1 MKLKVFTAFSGYDS
15 QCLALIRLKKQYPNF
30 DFELVGWSEIDKFAI
45 QAHNVLFPE
54 YSDRNFGDISKI
66 NWSEV
71 PDFDLFTY
79 SSPCQDFS
87 SAGLQ
92 RGGEQG
98 SGTRSSLLWECQRAI
113 EEKKPRFCLL
123 ENVSALV
130 TEKFIKLFNR
140 WQLTLEKIGYKN
152 FATVLNAADYGVPQN
167 RERVFLVSFLEG
179 KSFNYY
185 FPTPQKLKKSLS
197 DILESEVSEDYF
209 LTEEQINAFQNSTYN
224 QYRNLLQKKP
234 IADTLCSTDYKHPK
248 LVCVGMLNDS
258 IYKKKFKCCRKVYAP
273 VGLAPTQTTGMGGG
287 ITTKILTDK
296 KRIRK
301 ITPRE
306 SFRLM
311 DVDDV
316 YFDKLLNAGLSNTQL
331 YKLAGNSIVVNVLTE
346 IFRKM
351 FIQTKANIN
360 EQMNLF

>member
-130 TEKFIKLFNR
+130 TEKFLKLFNR

-167 RERVFLVSFLEG
+167 RERVFLVSVLEG

-197 DILESEVSEDYF
+197 DILEPEVSEDYF

-224 QYRNLLQKKP
+224 QNRNLLQKKP
-234 IADTLCSTDYKHPK
+234 IADTLCSTDYKHTK
-248 LVCVGMLNDS
+248 LVCVG
-258 IYKKKFKCCRKVYAP
+258 
-273 VGLAPTQTTGMGGG
+273 
-287 ITTKILTDK
+287 

-301 ITPRE
+301 ITPYE

-316 YFDKLLNAGLSNTQL
+316 YFDKLLNVGLSNTQL